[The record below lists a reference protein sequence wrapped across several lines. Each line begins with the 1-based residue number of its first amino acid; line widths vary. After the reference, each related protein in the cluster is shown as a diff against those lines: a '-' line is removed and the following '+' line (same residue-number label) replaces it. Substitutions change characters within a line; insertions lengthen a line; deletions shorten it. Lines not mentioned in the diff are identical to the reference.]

1 MALEDLTGSAKY
13 VSDLVVTNP
22 DGATDAKNEGDNHI
36 RGMKNVLANTLPNA
50 NAPITA
56 SVADLNATTNFEE
69 TLSATT
75 LEVTL
80 PTGKTLN
87 VTDVSG
93 LKINSVAV
101 SATAAELNKLTGST
115 ATAVELNTL
124 SGVTSAIQT
133 QIDTKANSASPTLT
147 TPDINGGTVDAITSL
162 TVANDVDIG
171 AFELRA
177 LTLESDVV
185 TGTAPLTVASTTVV
199 TNLNADLLDGQ
210 SAPAGTIVGTSDI
223 QTLTNKTLTAP
234 TITGAVGGA
243 ITSIDINGGTI
254 NGITDL
260 AVVDGGTGSSTA
272 GGARTNL
279 GLGTISTL
287 AAPAGTV
294 VGTTDT
300 QTLSAKTLTSPVLNT
315 GVSGTAVLDEDN
327 MASDSTTQLATQQ
340 SIKAYV
346 DTGTPGAWA
355 LISEQAISSDAT
367 IDFTGLASVYDSY
380 MCVLDQV
387 TPATN
392 AVYIGARVGTGATP
406 TWQAGSVY
414 NNAGSNYMPMINP
427 LSNDAS
433 ASMSGTFYMYGIQS
447 TTKRKNFSWRAQGI
461 SSTGPLNAINGD
473 GGGCYDA
480 TTAVTAIRFFASS
493 GNLATGTIRLYGLRT

>member
-223 QTLTNKTLTAP
+223 QTLPTKTVAAP
-234 TITGAVGGA
+234 TIPGAVGG
-243 ITSIDINGGTI
+243 
-254 NGITDL
+254 
-260 AVVDGGTGSSTA
+260 
-272 GGARTNL
+272 
-279 GLGTISTL
+279 
-287 AAPAGTV
+287 
-294 VGTTDT
+294 
-300 QTLSAKTLTSPVLNT
+300 
-315 GVSGTAVLDEDN
+315 
-327 MASDSTTQLATQQ
+327 
-340 SIKAYV
+340 
-346 DTGTPGAWA
+346 
-355 LISEQAISSDAT
+355 
-367 IDFTGLASVYDSY
+367 
-380 MCVLDQV
+380 
-387 TPATN
+387 
-392 AVYIGARVGTGATP
+392 
-406 TWQAGSVY
+406 
-414 NNAGSNYMPMINP
+414 
-427 LSNDAS
+427 
-433 ASMSGTFYMYGIQS
+433 
-447 TTKRKNFSWRAQGI
+447 GI
-461 SSTGPLNAINGD
+461 SRIG
-473 GGGCYDA
+473 Y
-480 TTAVTAIRFFASS
+480 
-493 GNLATGTIRLYGLRT
+493 